1 MASWST
7 PAASRVHS
15 RAPSRANSTSDLVA
29 LNGDAS
35 LGEGEMSQVTSLA
48 DGVAAGGA
56 NWSAGQRQL
65 LALARGLLKLKESNI
80 LILDEYVLR
89 FFALLF
95 EARRV

>member
-15 RAPSRANSTSDLVA
+15 RAPSRANSASDLVA
-29 LNGDAS
+29 LNGNATP
-35 LGEGEMSQVTSLA
+35 EGEMSQVTSLS

-80 LILDEYVLR
+80 LILDEYASRFSSLLR
-89 FFALLF
+89 CSS
-95 EARRV
+95 RN